1 MRIIIAAQL
10 IVKQQVKSVQSKWWV
25 GTNQIVPLSYSSS
38 YYPKKV
44 FKIIIIIIKC
54 KKRQQQHTKTTV
66 NDQQNIKK

>member
-10 IVKQQVKSVQSKWWV
+10 IVKQQAKSVQSKWWV

-44 FKIIIIIIKC
+44 FKIIIIIKC

-66 NDQQNIKK
+66 NDQLNIKK